1 MTTLFPTYN
10 RFPFEL
16 ISGEGVTVFD
26 QEGNSYLDLTS
37 GIGVCN
43 LGYNVKQ
50 LNEAVTAQLGQI
62 WHTSNLYESH
72 LQEEVAEKLTQGTEK
87 VVFFCNSGTEANE
100 AALKLAR
107 KATGK
112 TKILSFAHS
121 FHGRS
126 VGSLSL
132 TGNEKIKEGF
142 GDLLS
147 DVTFVAYND
156 FHSLQAITSEYA
168 AVIVEVI
175 QGEGGM
181 TAGEADW
188 LEALDAECK
197 EKGVL
202 LIIDE
207 VQTGIGRTGKLFAY
221 QHYALDPDIV
231 TSAKG
236 LANGI
241 PVGAMIGKKELA
253 AAFSAG
259 THGTTFGG
267 NPLAMA
273 AANQVLTIIDDEF
286 LEAVTQKADL
296 FWYYLEKE
304 LSDIEFVEGISGKGL
319 MIGIHLVKEL
329 PVADVIQ
336 ALHQEGIL
344 TLLAHGNTLRLL
356 PPLVIKGAELI
367 EASQKIKQVL
377 QTSMVHQ

>member
-62 WHTSNLYESH
+62 WYTSNLYESH
-72 LQEEVAEKLTQGTEK
+72 LQEAVAEKLTQGTEK

-188 LEALDAECK
+188 LEVLDAECK

-319 MIGIHLVKEL
+319 MIGIHLAKEL

-344 TLLAHGNTLRLL
+344 TLSAHGNTLRLL

>member
-273 AANQVLTIIDDEF
+273 AANQVLTIIDNEF
-286 LEAVTQKADL
+286 LEAVTQKAYL

-344 TLLAHGNTLRLL
+344 TLSAHGNTLRLL

-367 EASQKIKQVL
+367 EASQKIKQVI

>member
-72 LQEEVAEKLTQGTEK
+72 LQEAVAEKLTQGTEK

-175 QGEGGM
+175 QGEGGV

-319 MIGIHLVKEL
+319 MIGIHLAKEL

-344 TLLAHGNTLRLL
+344 TLSAHGNTLRLL

>member
-72 LQEEVAEKLTQGTEK
+72 LQEAVAEKLTQGTEK

-168 AVIVEVI
+168 AVIVEAI

-319 MIGIHLVKEL
+319 MIGIHLAKEL

-344 TLLAHGNTLRLL
+344 TLSAHGNTLRLL
-356 PPLVIKGAELI
+356 PPLVVKGAELI

>member
-175 QGEGGM
+175 QGEGGV

-319 MIGIHLVKEL
+319 MIGIHLAKEL

-344 TLLAHGNTLRLL
+344 TLSAHGNTLRLL

>member
-72 LQEEVAEKLTQGTEK
+72 LQEAVAEKLTQGTEK

-112 TKILSFAHS
+112 TRILSFAHS

-253 AAFSAG
+253 AAFSSG

-319 MIGIHLVKEL
+319 MIGIHLAKEL

-344 TLLAHGNTLRLL
+344 TLSAHGNTLRLL

>member
-267 NPLAMA
+267 NSLAMA

-344 TLLAHGNTLRLL
+344 TLSAHGNTLRLL

>member
-296 FWYYLEKE
+296 FWYYLERE

-319 MIGIHLVKEL
+319 MIGIHLAKEL

-344 TLLAHGNTLRLL
+344 TLSAHGNTLRLL

>member
-16 ISGEGVTVFD
+16 ISGEGVTLFD

-319 MIGIHLVKEL
+319 MIGIHLAKEL

-344 TLLAHGNTLRLL
+344 TLSAHGNTLRLL

>member
-319 MIGIHLVKEL
+319 MIGIHLAKEL

-344 TLLAHGNTLRLL
+344 TLSAHGNTLRLL

>member
-241 PVGAMIGKKELA
+241 PVGAMIGKKELT

-319 MIGIHLVKEL
+319 MIGIHLAKEL

-344 TLLAHGNTLRLL
+344 TLSAHGNTLRLL

>member
-72 LQEEVAEKLTQGTEK
+72 LQEAVAEKLTQGTEK

-319 MIGIHLVKEL
+319 MIGIHLAKEL

-336 ALHQEGIL
+336 ALHQKGIL
-344 TLLAHGNTLRLL
+344 TLSAHGNTLRLL

>member
-1 MTTLFPTYN
+1 MATLFPTYN

-16 ISGEGVTVFD
+16 ISGEGMTVFD

-87 VVFFCNSGTEANE
+87 VIFFCNSGTEANE

-319 MIGIHLVKEL
+319 MIGIHLAKEL
-329 PVADVIQ
+329 PVAAVIQ

-344 TLLAHGNTLRLL
+344 TLSAHGNTLRLL

>member
-16 ISGEGVTVFD
+16 ISGEGMTVFD

-72 LQEEVAEKLTQGTEK
+72 LQEAVAEKLTQGTEK

-319 MIGIHLVKEL
+319 MIGIHLAKEL

-344 TLLAHGNTLRLL
+344 TLSAHGNTLRLL

>member
-1 MTTLFPTYN
+1 MATLFPTYN

-72 LQEEVAEKLTQGTEK
+72 LQEAVAEKLTQGTEK

-319 MIGIHLVKEL
+319 MIGIHLAKEL

-344 TLLAHGNTLRLL
+344 TLSAHGNTLRLL

>member
-126 VGSLSL
+126 LGSLSL

-181 TAGEADW
+181 TAGEVDW

-267 NPLAMA
+267 NSLAMA
-273 AANQVLTIIDDEF
+273 AANQVLTIIDNEF
-286 LEAVTQKADL
+286 LEAVTQKAYL

-344 TLLAHGNTLRLL
+344 TLSAHGNTLRLL

-367 EASQKIKQVL
+367 EASQKIKQVI

>member
-168 AVIVEVI
+168 AVIVEAI

-273 AANQVLTIIDDEF
+273 AANQVLTIIDNEF
-286 LEAVTQKADL
+286 LEAVTQKAYL

-344 TLLAHGNTLRLL
+344 TLSAHGNTLRLL

-367 EASQKIKQVL
+367 EASQKIKQVI

>member
-72 LQEEVAEKLTQGTEK
+72 LQEAVAEKLTQGTEK

-253 AAFSAG
+253 AAFSSG

-319 MIGIHLVKEL
+319 MIGIHLAKEL
-329 PVADVIQ
+329 PVAAVIQ

-344 TLLAHGNTLRLL
+344 TLSAHGNTLRLL

>member
-10 RFPFEL
+10 RFPFEI
-16 ISGEGVTVFD
+16 ISGSGVTVTD
-26 QEGNSYLDLTS
+26 QTGKQYLDLTS

-50 LNEAVTAQLGQI
+50 LNEAVTEQLGQI
-62 WHTSNLYESH
+62 WHTSNLYENH
-72 LQEEVAEKLTQGTEK
+72 LQEAVAEKLVQGEDK

-112 TKILSFAHS
+112 TKILSFNHS

-126 VGSLSL
+126 TGSLSV
-132 TGNEKIKEGF
+132 TGNEQIKEGF
-142 GDLLS
+142 GELLS
-147 DVTFVAYND
+147 DVTFMPYND
-156 FHSLQAITSEYA
+156 FQSLQAITEDYA
-168 AVIVEVI
+168 AVIVEVV

-188 LEALDAECK
+188 LEALDTECK
-197 EKGVL
+197 DKGVL

-207 VQTGIGRTGKLFAY
+207 VQSGMGRTGKLFAY
-221 QHYALDPDIV
+221 QHYAMDPDIV

-253 AAFSAG
+253 SAFSAG
-259 THGTTFGG
+259 VHGTTFGG

-273 AANQVLTIIDDEF
+273 AANQVLTILDDEF
-286 LEAVTQKADL
+286 LEAVTQKAAL
-296 FWYYLEKE
+296 FWYYLEKD
-304 LSDIEFVEGISGKGL
+304 LANLPVVESLSGKGL
-319 MIGIHLVKEL
+319 MIGIHLAPEL
-329 PVADVIQ
+329 PVGNVIQ
-336 ALHQEGIL
+336 ALHQEGVL
-344 TLLAHGNTLRLL
+344 TLSAHGNTLRLL
-356 PPLVIKGAELI
+356 PPLVIKGADLI

-377 QTSMVHQ
+377 QMSMVHQ

>member
-72 LQEEVAEKLTQGTEK
+72 LQEVVAEKLTQGTEK

-319 MIGIHLVKEL
+319 MIGIHLAKEL

-344 TLLAHGNTLRLL
+344 TLSAHGNTLRLL

>member
-112 TKILSFAHS
+112 KKILSFAHS

-168 AVIVEVI
+168 AVIIEVI

-319 MIGIHLVKEL
+319 MIGIHLAKEL

-344 TLLAHGNTLRLL
+344 TLSAHGNTLRLL

>member
-175 QGEGGM
+175 QGEGGV

-188 LEALDAECK
+188 LESLDAECK

-319 MIGIHLVKEL
+319 MIGIHLAKEL

-344 TLLAHGNTLRLL
+344 TLSAHGNTLRLL

>member
-175 QGEGGM
+175 QGEGGV

-188 LEALDAECK
+188 LESLDAECK

-273 AANQVLTIIDDEF
+273 AANQVLTIIDNEF
-286 LEAVTQKADL
+286 LEAVTQKAYL

-344 TLLAHGNTLRLL
+344 TLSAHGNTLRLL

-367 EASQKIKQVL
+367 EASQKIKQVI

>member
-16 ISGEGVTVFD
+16 ISGEGVTLFD

-296 FWYYLEKE
+296 FWYYLERE

-319 MIGIHLVKEL
+319 MIGIHLAKEL

-344 TLLAHGNTLRLL
+344 TLSAHGNTLRLL

>member
-62 WHTSNLYESH
+62 WHTSNLYESD

-319 MIGIHLVKEL
+319 MIGIHLAKEL

-344 TLLAHGNTLRLL
+344 TLSAHGNTLRLL

>member
-43 LGYNVKQ
+43 LGYNVQQ

-319 MIGIHLVKEL
+319 MIGIHLAKEL
-329 PVADVIQ
+329 PVANVIQ

-344 TLLAHGNTLRLL
+344 TLSAHGNTLRLL

>member
-168 AVIVEVI
+168 AVIVEAI

-273 AANQVLTIIDDEF
+273 AANQVLTIIDNEF
-286 LEAVTQKADL
+286 LEAVTQKAYL

-319 MIGIHLVKEL
+319 MIGIHLAKEL

-336 ALHQEGIL
+336 ALHQQGIL
-344 TLLAHGNTLRLL
+344 TLSAHGNTLRLL

>member
-112 TKILSFAHS
+112 TKILSFAYS

-319 MIGIHLVKEL
+319 MIGIHLAKEL

-344 TLLAHGNTLRLL
+344 TLSAHGNTLRLL

>member
-43 LGYNVKQ
+43 LGYNIKQ

-319 MIGIHLVKEL
+319 MIGIHLAKEL

-344 TLLAHGNTLRLL
+344 TLSAHGNTLRLL

>member
-1 MTTLFPTYN
+1 M
-10 RFPFEL
+10 
-16 ISGEGVTVFD
+16 TVFD

-87 VVFFCNSGTEANE
+87 VIFFCNSGTEANE

-319 MIGIHLVKEL
+319 MIGIHLAKEL
-329 PVADVIQ
+329 PVAAVIQ

-344 TLLAHGNTLRLL
+344 TLSAHGNTLRLL

>member
-1 MTTLFPTYN
+1 MATLFPTYN

-319 MIGIHLVKEL
+319 MIGIHLAKEL

-344 TLLAHGNTLRLL
+344 TLSAHGNTLRLL

>member
-319 MIGIHLVKEL
+319 MIGIHLAKEL

-344 TLLAHGNTLRLL
+344 TLSAHGNTLRLL

-367 EASQKIKQVL
+367 EASQKIKQVI

>member
-319 MIGIHLVKEL
+319 MIGIHLAKEL

-344 TLLAHGNTLRLL
+344 TLSTHGNTLRLL